1 MVATSVKHYSFEEY
15 CQYDDGTNTRYEL
28 DNGQLIATTP
38 PKGLHFLIA
47 QRLKRLFT
55 AQLQQREESWVC
67 LKEAGL
73 RTTERK
79 SRMPDLMVV
88 KEKYFMELLDEAL
101 VFEKSPLVVVEI
113 VSPESVTRDYR
124 YKRSEYAA
132 IAVPEYWIVDPQE
145 KKVTVLVF
153 NEGLYDETV
162 FSGSEKITSP
172 QFSDLN
178 ISSEELFKI

>member
-1 MVATSVKHYSFEEY
+1 MVATVTKRYSFEEY

-28 DNGQLIATTP
+28 DNGRLIAMTP

-47 QRLKRLFT
+47 QRLERIFT
-55 AQLQQREESWVC
+55 AQIQKQQQSWLC

-73 RTTERK
+73 RTTEHK

-88 KEKYFMELLDEAL
+88 EEKYFMALLDEAL
-101 VFEKSPLVVVEI
+101 IFEQPPIVVVEI
-113 VSPESVTRDYR
+113 VSPESIIRDYS

-132 IAVPEYWIVDPQE
+132 IGVPEYWIIDPQE
-145 KKVTVLVF
+145 QKVIVLIF

-162 FSGSEKITSP
+162 FSGAEKIASP
-172 QFSDLN
+172 QFPKLVTTPQ
-178 ISSEELFKI
+178 ELFKI